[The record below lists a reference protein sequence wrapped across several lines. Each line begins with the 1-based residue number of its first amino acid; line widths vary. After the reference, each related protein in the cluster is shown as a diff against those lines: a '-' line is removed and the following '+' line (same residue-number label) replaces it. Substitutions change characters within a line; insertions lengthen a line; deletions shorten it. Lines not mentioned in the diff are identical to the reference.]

1 MCLLPRRLEDQQ
13 MFAGNRRKKVVTRF
27 RGRLVKMVKD
37 TGIKFND
44 YSISPKITLI
54 LMHWGYELTEND
66 FFNE

>member
-1 MCLLPRRLEDQQ
+1 

-44 YSISPKITLI
+44 YSISPKIRLI
-54 LMHWGYELTEND
+54 LMHWDYELTEND